1 MTWFFAV
8 HARVVATPVSD
19 EVPRTTL
26 DELLLEVRST
36 LDRLDAVA
44 ACEAQAGG
52 AFLIDT
58 RSHDERSRTGV
69 IPGSLHIPRS
79 VLEWRLDP
87 AADPAF
93 HNSHIDGL
101 DQRIVLVCAHGCSS
115 SLAAGTLR
123 VLGFSRATD
132 LDGGFAAWQAAGLPV
147 RPAPD
152 VDPEAIPGMGDP
164 DS

>member
-1 MTWFFAV
+1 MSFFAV
-8 HARVVATPVSD
+8 RARIAVTTVTDA
-19 EVPRTTL
+19 VPRTTL
-26 DELLLEVRST
+26 DDLLREARTGLE
-36 LDRLDAVA
+36 RLDPA
-44 ACEAQAGG
+44 AALEAQADG
-52 AFLIDT
+52 ALLIDT

-93 HNSHIDGL
+93 HNRHVEGL
-101 DQRIVLVCAHGCSS
+101 DQQIVLVCAHGCSS

-123 VLGFSRATD
+123 VLGFTRATD
-132 LDGGFAAWQAAGLPV
+132 LDGGFVAWQAAELPV
-147 RPAPD
+147 RRAPH
-152 VDPEAIPGMGDP
+152 VDPRAVPGMGDP

>member
-1 MTWFFAV
+1 MWFFAV
-8 HARVVATPVSD
+8 RARIAATTVTD

-26 DELLLEVRST
+26 DDLLREARSR
-36 LDRLDAVA
+36 LDRLDATA
-44 ACEAQAGG
+44 AREAQTEG
-52 AFLIDT
+52 ALLIDT

-93 HNSHIDGL
+93 HNPNIDGL

-132 LDGGFAAWQAAGLPV
+132 LDGGFVAWQAAGLPV
-147 RPAPD
+147 LPAPD
-152 VDPEAIPGMGDP
+152 IDSGAVPGMGDP

>member
-1 MTWFFAV
+1 MR
-8 HARVVATPVSD
+8 ARIVATTVTD

-26 DELLLEVRST
+26 DDLLQEARSR
-36 LDRLDAVA
+36 LDRLDPA
-44 ACEAQAGG
+44 AAREAQTEG
-52 AFLIDT
+52 ALLIDT

-69 IPGSLHIPRS
+69 IPGSLHLPRS

-93 HNSHIDGL
+93 HNPHVDGL

-115 SLAAGTLR
+115 SLAASTLQL
-123 VLGFSRATD
+123 LGFSRATD
-132 LDGGFAAWQAAGLPV
+132 LDGGFVAWQAAGLPV

-152 VDPEAIPGMGDP
+152 VDPGATPGMGNP

>member
-1 MTWFFAV
+1 MR
-8 HARVVATPVSD
+8 ARIAATTVTD

-26 DELLLEVRST
+26 DDLLREARGR
-36 LDRLDAVA
+36 LDRLDPA
-44 ACEAQAGG
+44 AAREAQREG
-52 AFLIDT
+52 ALLIDT

-93 HNSHIDGL
+93 HNPHVDGL
-101 DQRIVLVCAHGCSS
+101 DQRIVLVCAHGYSS
-115 SLAAGTLR
+115 SLAAGSLQ

-132 LDGGFAAWQAAGLPV
+132 LDGGFVAWQAAGLPV

-152 VDPEAIPGMGDP
+152 VDAGAIPGMGDP

>member
-1 MTWFFAV
+1 M
-8 HARVVATPVSD
+8 
-19 EVPRTTL
+19 
-26 DELLLEVRST
+26 
-36 LDRLDAVA
+36 
-44 ACEAQAGG
+44 
-52 AFLIDT
+52 

-93 HNSHIDGL
+93 HNPHVDGL
-101 DQRIVLVCAHGCSS
+101 DQRIVLVCAHGYSS
-115 SLAAGTLR
+115 SLAAGSLQ

-132 LDGGFAAWQAAGLPV
+132 LDGGFVAWQAAGLPV

-152 VDPEAIPGMGDP
+152 VDPGAIPGMGDP